1 MGNNPI
7 IQFFN
12 NLLTLQN
19 TFDWKVVQ
27 HYLFSIFIVQGV
39 ILTVILSVLAQL
51 LGSLIGLL
59 LYFARRSRFQ
69 VVRGVANVYIWFF
82 RGTPLVV
89 QILAFSLLIPNLKLY
104 KPLNKIDIF
113 TAFGYHNVF
122 FAVFVAALAALSLN
136 EGAYMSEIVRAGI
149 DSIDAGQM
157 EAAKSLGMTY
167 WKGMQRVVLPQAMR
181 VIIPPLGNEFN
192 NMLKSSSLAAFISLN
207 ELLGTATNIG
217 AANFRELELL
227 VTASFWYLAL
237 TTVWGFVQAAIER
250 KFNASNIDPSAVDRM
265 SWWKR
270 GFGLARKPVPVMAP
284 ETAISEFG
292 DRR

>member
-7 IQFFN
+7 IHFFQQV
-12 NLLTLQN
+12 LTLQG

-27 HYLFSIFIVQGV
+27 HYLFSIFIIQGV

-59 LYFARRSRFQ
+59 LYFARRSRLQ
-69 VVRGVANVYIWFF
+69 IVRGVANVYIWFF

-113 TAFGYHNVF
+113 TGLGFHNVF

-167 WKGMQRVVLPQAMR
+167 WKGMQRIVLPQAMR

-192 NMLKSSSLAAFISLN
+192 NMLKSSALAAFISLN
-207 ELLGTATNIG
+207 ELLGTAESIG
-217 AANFRELELL
+217 GANFRVLELL

-250 KFNASNIDPSAVDRM
+250 KFSASTIDPGAMDRT

-284 ETAISEFG
+284 EAVISEFG